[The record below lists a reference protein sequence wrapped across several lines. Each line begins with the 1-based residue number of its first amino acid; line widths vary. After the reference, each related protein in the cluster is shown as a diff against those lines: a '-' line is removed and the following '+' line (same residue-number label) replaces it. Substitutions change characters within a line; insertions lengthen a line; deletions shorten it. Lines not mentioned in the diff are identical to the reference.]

1 MSNVSSDILVVN
13 KTKKRKRTMLKV
25 VVQNNILGRYNVTRI
40 GMAGLF
46 IGNNKTITNKDGQLQ
61 NF

>member
-1 MSNVSSDILVVN
+1 
-13 KTKKRKRTMLKV
+13 MLKV